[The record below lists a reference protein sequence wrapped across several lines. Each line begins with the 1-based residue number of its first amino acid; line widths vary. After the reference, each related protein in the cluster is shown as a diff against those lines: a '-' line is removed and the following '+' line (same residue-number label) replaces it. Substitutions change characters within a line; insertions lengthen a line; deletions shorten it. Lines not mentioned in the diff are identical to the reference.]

1 VIYLDNNA
9 TTPVDK
15 RAIDRMLPYFSELFG
30 NASSLHQMGFVAREA
45 LDKAREEISQIFN
58 VSPNEIYFTSGAT
71 EGINWALKGVA
82 LALRRGTKKV
92 IVTTKTEHKAV
103 LNTVRQLEIFNNCCV
118 KYCRVNSSGL
128 VDIENLV
135 DIISP
140 GTMLVSLTVVN
151 GETGVIQ
158 PVDDVISAIRK
169 KNSQAI
175 IHLDAAQVIGKMPF
189 ERIWDCDIATFSAH
203 KFHGPKGL
211 GITYIKRGTPI
222 YPLLAGGGQERGMR
236 SGTENVPLIVAT
248 AEALKATVSDL
259 NRSLKLFK
267 KWRSKLS
274 SAIADLDGVIISP
287 EKNSVLNTLTVAFPG
302 IPGSVLVN
310 ALSAKG
316 ICISTGSAC
325 QSRSVN
331 ASHVL
336 KAMGVAKN
344 VAEAAVRISTSK
356 MNKDEEIESFIEV
369 LTDIVSSLHRR

>member
-1 VIYLDNNA
+1 
-9 TTPVDK
+9 
-15 RAIDRMLPYFSELFG
+15 
-30 NASSLHQMGFVAREA
+30 
-45 LDKAREEISQIFN
+45 
-58 VSPNEIYFTSGAT
+58 
-71 EGINWALKGVA
+71 
-82 LALRRGTKKV
+82 
-92 IVTTKTEHKAV
+92 
-103 LNTVRQLEIFNNCCV
+103 
-118 KYCRVNSSGL
+118 
-128 VDIENLV
+128 
-135 DIISP
+135 
-140 GTMLVSLTVVN
+140 
-151 GETGVIQ
+151 
-158 PVDDVISAIRK
+158 
-169 KNSQAI
+169 
-175 IHLDAAQVIGKMPF
+175 
-189 ERIWDCDIATFSAH
+189 
-203 KFHGPKGL
+203 
-211 GITYIKRGTPI
+211 
-222 YPLLAGGGQERGMR
+222 MR

-336 KAMGVAKN
+336 RAMGIAKN